1 LDDKTKLVARLAS
14 TEWFSIIGYDNLTF
28 NGISN
33 DTLTQVVDR
42 MEKYSWPTGLTFKNQ
57 ILFTKMDLLRLTN
70 LTKLFTDDL
79 GIDWI
84 LFTKL
89 TNLEQIDIHCR
100 NLNYFVLYNHLSNI
114 TQVDLDPKTLPAVSS
129 LKKLQ
134 SLTFSTMSEETDI
147 HLLDHLACPG
157 ELTFLHFSATANVVL
172 NHDVVTR
179 LTQLKKLLWH
189 SETAMQIFP
198 HSLVP
203 SLEKIRNLRTP
214 SDRIDLNINLTS
226 LHFSSP
232 EYADQLVHCT
242 KLKYLRLEYYRGKN
256 VPQSFEY
263 LTALQ
268 HLENL
273 SISGSKPGP
282 IDILEYI
289 VTTNLK
295 SFSVSNI
302 TFSKRISRLTTLQM
316 LWCTEG
322 SEMAWLSCLTN
333 LTHYST
339 YNCFD
344 EENYV
349 SYFTQLEHLEICSKT
364 RNFIMDLSNS
374 VNLNY
379 LGLES
384 NISGN
389 CITGMQNLTKLEAL
403 YLGIIPQ
410 GTVLDA
416 NFISHL
422 KNLTRIDLL
431 YQPVRGLWDAI
442 ATLPRFKYLSIE
454 IIYGKQWIK
463 FSKSANGFK
472 PSCDLTEDLKQILSI
487 IQ

>member
-14 TEWFSIIGYDNLTF
+14 TEWFNIIGYDDFTF
-28 NGISN
+28 NGVSN

-42 MEKYSWPTGLTFKNQ
+42 MEKYSWPTGLTFYNQ
-57 ILFTKMDLLRLTN
+57 ISFTKMDLLRLTN
-70 LTKLFTDDL
+70 LTKLSGSL
-79 GIDWI
+79 SIDWI
-84 LFTKL
+84 LLTKL
-89 TNLEQIDIHCR
+89 TNLEQMNVHCK
-100 NLNYFVLYNHLSNI
+100 NMNYFVLYNHLSNI

-134 SLTFSTMSEETDI
+134 SLTFSTKSEETDI

-157 ELTFLHFSATANVVL
+157 ELTFLHFSAHANVVL
-172 NHDVVTR
+172 NHDVVSR
-179 LTQLKKLLWH
+179 LTQLKTLLWR
-189 SETAMQIFP
+189 SEPAKQIFP
-198 HSLVP
+198 NSLVP
-203 SLEKIRNLRTP
+203 SLEKIQNLRTP
-214 SDRIDLNINLTS
+214 SDRIELNVNLTS

-242 KLKYLRLEYYRGKN
+242 KLKYLRLEYYCGKN

-273 SISGSKPGP
+273 SIPGSKPGP

-289 VTTNLK
+289 VTTNLT

-302 TFSKRISRLTTLQM
+302 SFSKRISRLTTLRGFR
-316 LWCTEG
+316 CTEG